1 MRPRLHALLIA
12 SVSAAS
18 LMGASTPAHAAPAFN
33 CDASA
38 LRVQIL
44 TAPAIEPVTANRGA
58 ATCANVDATPAQ
70 LPAGLPLGASVL
82 LAKTSLSG
90 DGQTAGAA
98 GGVANLSIG
107 AATALAPLTSAI
119 MGPINAAV
127 ANIAP
132 VPITVP
138 ATPGVALLPG
148 VPPVGGTPAVTASVD
163 IRPAVTA
170 LLAALPTADL
180 LDLQGAVAFAQA
192 KCVSGQPQLSGS
204 ANALGISVLGQ
215 KLPIDGVLNQAVNV
229 IGPQSIDPKKLDV
242 SKIVLPPALQGIPL
256 AALQPLISAAL
267 SGLPAIPL
275 PASLI
280 NVSITPEQQIVAD
293 GGLTERALHVNITL
307 AGMNVADL
315 TLGEARV
322 SNQSVKCAAVAGT
335 ASAQLALQCTT
346 RKLTLIDVLDRGNH
360 VDLLGA
366 ADPKLIGHRV
376 DIIFDATH
384 RRVASPVV
392 GPDGLFHARAP
403 VPPRSLRFN
412 NKARYLARAGQETSL
427 HLKLHRRMIV
437 DGLTSTNGRVRI
449 SGHITL
455 PLAAPPAGIMVKQ
468 RVSCTR
474 SVTVARVRPDRR
486 GRFTVTL
493 AAPPSGQAAVYR
505 AYSAV
510 RKNTH
515 NPKRFRTFT
524 LPREVAIKR

>member
-1 MRPRLHALLIA
+1 MRHRLHALLIG

-18 LMGASTPAHAAPAFN
+18 LMAASTPAHAAPAFN

-38 LRVQIL
+38 LRAQIL
-44 TAPAIEPVTANRGA
+44 TVPPIEPVTANRGA

-132 VPITVP
+132 LPITVP
-138 ATPGVALLPG
+138 GAPGLPPG
-148 VPPVGGTPAVTASVD
+148 IPATPAVNASVD

-192 KCVSGQPQLSGS
+192 KCVSGQPKLSGS

-307 AGMNVADL
+307 AGMNVTDL

-322 SNQSVKCAAVAGT
+322 SNQSVKCAAVAVAGT

-403 VPPRSLRFN
+403 VPPRSLRFS